1 MRTGVSRMAR
11 LWLPHGAR
19 SGSRAEG
26 VIVSDKSPKKS
37 SAKTAA
43 SRTLK
48 EKRAD
53 KKAKGAGRAGNDV
66 TDATRK

>member
-1 MRTGVSRMAR
+1 M
-11 LWLPHGAR
+11 
-19 SGSRAEG
+19 
-26 VIVSDKSPKKS
+26 SDKSPKKS